1 MLARALDVGQR
12 HEGGLRRRHRLRGQ
26 LRLAAEELVVL
37 GVEHERRAGDAVGEL
52 AEHGY
57 GRLSIEAVA
66 RRASVGKTTV
76 YRRWPTKEAMV
87 VAVLAPIAVAAID
100 VPDTGALHS
109 DLRRYLADAATAL
122 EHPLASRII
131 PDLLAEAAR
140 SSTLAD
146 ALLTTIGDARREKAA
161 LLVRRAIDRGE
172 LPADTDV
179 ELALDMIG
187 GPLYWRMA
195 VVHGPRPGDYLDRLT
210 DRVVAALRA

>member
-1 MLARALDVGQR
+1 MPPPRWSIR
-12 HEGGLRRRHRLRGQ
+12 WRRG
-26 LRLAAEELVVL
+26 
-37 GVEHERRAGDAVGEL
+37 
-52 AEHGY
+52 
-57 GRLSIEAVA
+57 SF
-66 RRASVGKTTV
+66 
-76 YRRWPTKEAMV
+76 
-87 VAVLAPIAVAAID
+87 PIV
-100 VPDTGALHS
+100 
-109 DLRRYLADAATAL
+109 
-122 EHPLASRII
+122 
-131 PDLLAEAAR
+131 LAEAAR

-195 VVHGPRPGDYLDRLT
+195 VVHSPRPADYLDRLT

>member
-1 MLARALDVGQR
+1 MS
-12 HEGGLRRRHRLRGQ
+12 RRPAG
-26 LRLAAEELVVL
+26 AAVL
-37 GVEHERRAGDAVGEL
+37 QEDATHAIAAAVIGEL

-66 RRASVGKTTV
+66 RRAGVGKTTV

-100 VPDTGALHS
+100 IPDTGALRS

-131 PDLLAEAAR
+131 PDILAEAAR

-195 VVHGPRPGDYLDRLT
+195 VVHGPRPADYLDRLT